1 MSRNRRSLAVA
12 DVPCVRSRRSAR
24 RSAFLRKR
32 LKAVLVRLSAFGCF
46 SVVVLRFSAAV
57 GSRIGRSS
65 FCLVECCAT
74 FCDCLSHAQE
84 RRGLRVCAPDMP
96 GATTAP
102 RRRGRRQGP
111 STCVCGHSPRG
122 RGTGAVVPGGGR
134 RILPTLLADGS
145 GRRSSTRSRSIGRRR
160 CGCAFQNAAGRARFP
175 GGSSVVRIRRRSW
188 RRSWSGWRAVLTGWP
203 ERMNYVTIDRA
214 SARVQRL
221 VRRLCPPPPRPDP
234 ATLPDWCRDV
244 TTDTVPT
251 VDAQAGSGGTGPQ
264 PAACGQTVKV
274 NAVGGR
280 EGKRRKTPPA
290 RRTAAD
296 GFRLSV

>member
-1 MSRNRRSLAVA
+1 
-12 DVPCVRSRRSAR
+12 
-24 RSAFLRKR
+24 
-32 LKAVLVRLSAFGCF
+32 
-46 SVVVLRFSAAV
+46 
-57 GSRIGRSS
+57 
-65 FCLVECCAT
+65 
-74 FCDCLSHAQE
+74 
-84 RRGLRVCAPDMP
+84 MP
-96 GATTAP
+96 GVTTAP

-111 STCVCGHSPRG
+111 FTCVCGHSPRG
-122 RGTGAVVPGGGR
+122 RGTGAVVPGVGL

-145 GRRSSTRSRSIGRRR
+145 GRRSSTRSRSICRRR
-160 CGCAFQNAAGRARFP
+160 SGCAFQNAAGRVRFP
-175 GGSSVVRIRRRSW
+175 GGSSAVRIRRRSW

-214 SARVQRL
+214 SARVRRL

-234 ATLPDWCRDV
+234 STLPDWCRDV

-251 VDAQAGSGGTGPQ
+251 VDAQAGSGGTGPH

-280 EGKRRKTPPA
+280 EGKRRKTPQA

-296 GFRLSV
+296 GFSLSV